1 MIAVRGV
8 GRRHHMDLLVVPRS
22 FVATLRIQIIIIY
35 VVDVL
40 ISLGNIFS
48 VLAWSIFFEVV
59 DAWNVWFLMSR

>member
-1 MIAVRGV
+1 M
-8 GRRHHMDLLVVPRS
+8 VPRS

>member
-1 MIAVRGV
+1 
-8 GRRHHMDLLVVPRS
+8 MDLLVVPRS